1 MARWGFLV
9 IYARSIIFPLCF
21 HSNTTP
27 LIFQAFVL
35 ICVAQNQGIVAAI
48 ELGRQKRAQLE
59 TTIVKSAEMINDSVK
74 LRDEKIVQALLD
86 QGKAAQKEVQE

>member
-1 MARWGFLV
+1 MIHRWNELPKARQSL
-9 IYARSIIFPLCF
+9 
-21 HSNTTP
+21 SNLLPNWLKVWSLKTKVSSQ
-27 LIFQAFVL
+27 LL
-35 ICVAQNQGIVAAI
+35 SW
-48 ELGRQKRAQLE
+48 ERQKRAQLE

>member
-1 MARWGFLV
+1 MRTMPFSLILGSAPK
-9 IYARSIIFPLCF
+9 IISE
-21 HSNTTP
+21 HTP
-27 LIFQAFVL
+27 FS
-35 ICVAQNQGIVAAI
+35 
-48 ELGRQKRAQLE
+48 RAQLE